1 MNSVKESMQK
11 AKARD
16 AFETFINEIAQI
28 EPEASEHLR
37 DTPERVVD
45 AYYDELFRGL
55 REDPREHLSTTFTE
69 GVSDD
74 LIVVDNIEVQ
84 SMCAHHFLPFRG
96 KAHIGYIPDEEIVGL
111 SKFSRL
117 VDGYARRPQVQ
128 ERLTAQIADAIHEEL
143 EPEATIV
150 VIEAE
155 HECMTVRGV
164 QDSSSET
171 RTSALRGKAREK
183 DSRIKQEFF
192 EIVDNG

>member
-1 MNSVKESMQK
+1 MNEVQKSMKK

-16 AFETFINEIAQI
+16 AFETFINEVAGIS
-28 EPEASEHLR
+28 PEESEHLK

-55 REDPREHLSTTFTE
+55 YENPREHLETTFTE

-111 SKFSRL
+111 SKFSRV

-128 ERLTAQIADAIHEEL
+128 ERLTAQIADAIEEEL
-143 EPEATIV
+143 SPSAVIV

-164 QDSSSET
+164 QDSSSMT
-171 RTSALRGKAREK
+171 RTSALRGKARESE
-183 DSRIKQEFF
+183 DIKSEFF
-192 EIVDNG
+192 EMVDNA